1 MANPEAKLDT
11 FLQWLQAN
19 GVELRGCNIK
29 YCDSRKG
36 FGIFSD
42 KDVSDG

>member
-1 MANPEAKLDT
+1 
-11 FLQWLQAN
+11 AN

-29 YCDSRKG
+29 YCDSIKG

-42 KDVSDG
+42 KDVSDAGLVWINSFFKCL